1 MVWGG
6 AGHGS
11 VGEQLFSGSFVSP
24 GFYSSLSLPF
34 SLLLILLLLLI
45 LFYFNYQTILIST
58 HKFYFF
64 FTGEEGEVKKQL
76 SGT

>member
-24 GFYSSLSLPF
+24 GFYSSLSP
-34 SLLLILLLLLI
+34 LLITTNIIIITNTI
-45 LFYFNYQTILIST
+45 LFQLSNHSYLNPQVLL
-58 HKFYFF
+58 FF